1 VAVEKP
7 RYSLADE
14 ARFVLGHRKNA
25 FEAGKKLRN
34 MPVEFVSAGMLEGTI
49 KDKEKQEVK
58 AAVPDS
64 GSESDDESIAPS
76 TSSSMSPP
84 DNTRAMA
91 QMAIRSPSPALS
103 EASSG
108 SSDEVIFQ
116 GRGNS
121 SAPLSM
127 TTSRVES
134 PLPPQKQV
142 NAVAEAVNNAVDVAN
157 AKAEVVAAQV
167 AASASV
173 PVEDVQVQPN
183 INVSIRVKGIV
194 AHSHVSLDHLIK
206 SYQNRYLPPPS
217 LLLSPTQTP
226 ALTLIRTSTLSPI
239 VRSLNVV
246 ETRLD
251 GRALQQSGS
260 TGQSPVLVGCQSRIV
275 SPWTRFSLMTS
286 TLAMQLWTTICRTSR
301 TLV

>member
-49 KDKEKQEVK
+49 KEQQEVK

-91 QMAIRSPSPALS
+91 QMVIRSPSPALS

-134 PLPPQKQV
+134 PLPQKQV
-142 NAVAEAVNNAVDVAN
+142 TAVAEAVHNAVDVAN
-157 AKAEVVAAQV
+157 AKAEAVAAQV

-183 INVSIRVKGIV
+183 INVSIRVKGII

-206 SYQNRYLPPPS
+206 LNQIHYLSPPS
-217 LLLSPTQTP
+217 LLLNPTPTP
-226 ALTLIRTSTLSPI
+226 ALMLSRTPTLSPI

-251 GRALQQSGS
+251 GRATQQNGN
-260 TGQSPVLVGCQSRIV
+260 TGQSLVLAGCQSRIV
-275 SPWTRFSLMTS
+275 SPWTRFSLMTP
-286 TLAMQLWTTICRTSR
+286 TLAMQLWTTTCRTLR
-301 TLV
+301 NLV

>member
-1 VAVEKP
+1 MAKKKGKNKGKGSAKNTPKNTPKKGTPHRTPSRFQPWPQEEGTLLHLSAALPAQFADYVAVEKP

-49 KDKEKQEVK
+49 KDKEQQEMK

-134 PLPPQKQV
+134 PLPQKQV

-157 AKAEVVAAQV
+157 AKAEAVSAQV
-167 AASASV
+167 AAAASV

-194 AHSHVSLDHLIK
+194 
-206 SYQNRYLPPPS
+206 
-217 LLLSPTQTP
+217 
-226 ALTLIRTSTLSPI
+226 TLSCVP
-239 VRSLNVV
+239 
-246 ETRLD
+246 E
-251 GRALQQSGS
+251 A
-260 TGQSPVLVGCQSRIV
+260 PH
-275 SPWTRFSLMTS
+275 
-286 TLAMQLWTTICRTSR
+286 
-301 TLV
+301 